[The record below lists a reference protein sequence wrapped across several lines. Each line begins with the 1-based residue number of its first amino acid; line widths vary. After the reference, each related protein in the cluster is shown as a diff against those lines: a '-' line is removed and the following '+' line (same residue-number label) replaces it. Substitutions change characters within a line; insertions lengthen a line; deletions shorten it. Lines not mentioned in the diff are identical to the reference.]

1 MPVYEFRCPADCGRF
16 EARHPM
22 ASVPAAEPC
31 PRCAAESSR
40 MIAAVGLS
48 RSGSA
53 AHRAMEQAAR
63 SASEPEVVRGSPG
76 RARSTPVTTDP
87 RHRKLPAP

>member
-16 EARHPM
+16 EVRHPM
-22 ASVPAAEPC
+22 ASVPSAESC
-31 PRCAAESSR
+31 PSCAAESPR

-53 AHRAMEQAAR
+53 VHRAMDQAAR

-76 RARSTPVTTDP
+76 RARRTPVTTDP